1 MTDEQRPIC
10 SGVVARPIRQADA
23 FALGMRFLRQPSA
36 EIKRR
41 FEEEKA
47 HGSSIAAPWKKLV
60 GHADLAES
68 LPLMKSFQFLAETH
82 LFGILIHPW
91 KIVGLTGSLVFGLR
105 FLIQW
110 IASERA
116 RKSVIPFGFWECS
129 ALGSLLMLSYF
140 AIYQRDSVGVLSTAM
155 PLPIYLRNLYFRYT
169 HAAPQHPGNAPRPPE

>member
-1 MTDEQRPIC
+1 MN
-10 SGVVARPIRQADA
+10 
-23 FALGMRFLRQPSA
+23 
-36 EIKRR
+36 
-41 FEEEKA
+41 
-47 HGSSIAAPWKKLV
+47 
-60 GHADLAES
+60 S
-68 LPLMKSFQFLAETH
+68 LSFLAETH
-82 LFGILIHPW
+82 FFGIAIHPW

-116 RKSVIPFGFWECS
+116 QKSVIPFGFWECS

-169 HAAPQHPGNAPRPPE
+169 HREPQHPGNAPRPPE

>member
-1 MTDEQRPIC
+1 MST
-10 SGVVARPIRQADA
+10 
-23 FALGMRFLRQPSA
+23 
-36 EIKRR
+36 
-41 FEEEKA
+41 FE
-47 HGSSIAAPWKKLV
+47 
-60 GHADLAES
+60 
-68 LPLMKSFQFLAETH
+68 FLAATE
-82 LFGILIHPW
+82 LFHITINPW

-116 RKSVIPFGFWECS
+116 KKSVIPFGFWECS

-169 HAAPQHPGNAPRPPE
+169 HHAPKHAGSEPRAEE